1 MTSGARHDDGHDHG
15 QYDFKS
21 SLRHKLRRQRSQ
33 LADSLRAEYDRAIQR
48 HLSGLISDRGVR
60 SIAAFW
66 PFNGEPDIT
75 PLFGPLMETG
85 VELALPVVSTGSGNT
100 MQFHAWQA
108 GAALAENRYGIPEP
122 RGTAQ
127 VTVSQVDMLIM
138 PLVAYDRHGNRLG
151 MGGGYYDRHL
161 ESLRDSPAPLRV
173 GVAYSLQETDS
184 LDNNIW
190 DIPLHAIVNERGW
203 FTFVQSV

>member
-1 MTSGARHDDGHDHG
+1 MTSGHDHV
-15 QYDFKS
+15 QDDFKT
-21 SLRHKLRRQRSQ
+21 SLRHELRKQRNQ
-33 LADSLRAEYDRAIQR
+33 LPDNVRAEYDRAIQH
-48 HLSGLISDRGVR
+48 HLSGLIGDRDVR

-75 PLFGPLMETG
+75 PLFGPLMENG
-85 VELALPVVSTGSGNT
+85 IELALPVVSSGSENK

-108 GAALAENRYGIPEP
+108 GAALAKNRYGIPEP
-122 RGTAQ
+122 CRTAK
-127 VTVSQVDMLIM
+127 VTLSQVDMLIM

-173 GVAYSLQETDS
+173 GVAYSLQEIDS

-203 FTFVQSV
+203 FTFVQSY